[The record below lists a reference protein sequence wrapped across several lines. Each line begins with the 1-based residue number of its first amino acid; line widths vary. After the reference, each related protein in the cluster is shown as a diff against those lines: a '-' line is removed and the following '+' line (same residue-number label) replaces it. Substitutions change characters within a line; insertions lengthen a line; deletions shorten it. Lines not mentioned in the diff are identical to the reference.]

1 MDFDKELDTSGLVC
15 PLPLLRTKQSLANMS
30 TGEVLKIITTDP
42 AAIIDFKVFSEQTG
56 NKLIYLSETTEE
68 VTFFLKKK

>member
-68 VTFFLKKK
+68 VIFFLKKK